1 MMTSLRH
8 KDFSSAPGN
17 RRRSRLPRPEA
28 EIRAELIGSDEPT
41 LSLRETLGTIS
52 LDREQN
58 VGLSSGRANSTSR
71 AFEQLAG
78 QEDPS

>member
-28 EIRAELIGSDEPT
+28 EIRAELFGSDGCSAVGITVSAGSSVFMQSAIAFQCQPT
-41 LSLRETLGTIS
+41 
-52 LDREQN
+52 D
-58 VGLSSGRANSTSR
+58 SS
-71 AFEQLAG
+71 E
-78 QEDPS
+78 